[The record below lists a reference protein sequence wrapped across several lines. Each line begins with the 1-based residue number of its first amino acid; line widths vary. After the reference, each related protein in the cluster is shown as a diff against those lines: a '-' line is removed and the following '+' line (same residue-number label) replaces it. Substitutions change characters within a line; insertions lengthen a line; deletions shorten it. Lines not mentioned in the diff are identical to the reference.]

1 MKKRTRIW
9 KGIAL
14 GLAMSLALGLMG
26 CGADGTTTVPAAS
39 TSRQETAPVEPTDP
53 PTETTS
59 ERATDTATDTASQT
73 TSEAPADTT
82 TDAPTETTE
91 PEQSTSEPSDGPGT
105 DEEARWAEDTSP
117 VDLSWFVGASWYGRS
132 WGEAFSSKYIT
143 EKTGVNIKIEVPA
156 GEANEAIGLMMTS
169 GELPDLIS
177 MGSWETNVRKL
188 WEGGHVHALNLLAD
202 EFDPY
207 FYQVAGD
214 GTLKWYRQEDGNT
227 YAMPNDSYS
236 PNQMEETGMTAASQT
251 FLVRKDLYEAIG
263 SPDLSTPE
271 GFIAALQTV
280 HDDYAEYKGQP
291 ITAFYSQGNVQYGMT
306 EYLQNL
312 LAIPHE
318 KDGEVYDR
326 YTDPEY
332 ITWLKTFREAYE
344 KGLIDVDFMVDSE
357 DQITEKTNNARY
369 FMMIREWNNMAGVN
383 PILQAIDPDTYYVAV
398 DGPLNSN
405 GAKSTLFPGNMN
417 GWMVTMISK
426 SCEHPDRAIRFL
438 SYMASEE
445 GQRDI
450 FMGKE
455 GETFDIV
462 DGKPQLKPELTDLLN
477 SDLDAFEKD
486 WGLIDSYWMLR
497 NPVIVDQWRPEK
509 VDIVQQLQ
517 DFANERADIHGGIYK
532 DLDPVGDSDV
542 AVIWQRIFQNWLET
556 VPELITAESDERFDE
571 IFNDFLARRDEFGF
585 DQVMAHRNQELAS
598 RQQKLSD

>member
-1 MKKRTRIW
+1 MKKLKMW
-9 KGIAL
+9 KGVALALVMSVTL
-14 GLAMSLALGLMG
+14 GLVA
-26 CGADGTTTVPAAS
+26 CNTNGTTAPPANTPAPAQTDAEEDPTDAPPETTAETPAGTSSESEPEATDPPVDS
-39 TSRQETAPVEPTDP
+39 TEPEPTDP
-53 PTETTS
+53 PAGE
-59 ERATDTATDTASQT
+59 D
-73 TSEAPADTT
+73 
-82 TDAPTETTE
+82 E
-91 PEQSTSEPSDGPGT
+91 PG
-105 DEEARWAEDTSP
+105 WMEDTSP
-117 VDLSWFVGASWYGRS
+117 VDLTWFVGASWYGRT
-132 WGEAFSSKYIT
+132 WGESFASKYIT

-169 GELPDLIS
+169 GDLPDLIS
-177 MGSWETNVRKL
+177 MGSWETNVKKL
-188 WEGGHVHALNLLAD
+188 WEGGHVHALNELAD
-202 EFDPY
+202 EYDPY

-236 PNQMEETGMTAASQT
+236 PTQMAETGMTAASQT

-271 GFIAALQTV
+271 GFLGALQKV
-280 HDDYAEYKGQP
+280 HDEYPEYKGQP

-318 KDGEVYDR
+318 KDGKVYDR

-383 PILQAIDPDTYYVAV
+383 PLLQANDPDTYYIAV

-426 SCEHPDRAIRFL
+426 SCEHPERAIRFL

-445 GQRDI
+445 GQKDV
-450 FMGKE
+450 FLGKE
-455 GETFDIV
+455 GETYEMV
-462 DGKPQLKPELTDLLN
+462 DGKPQLKDDLTELLN
-477 SDLDAFEKD
+477 SDLDTFEKD
-486 WGLIDSYWMLR
+486 WGLVDSYWMLR

-509 VDIVQQLQ
+509 APVVQQLQ
-517 DFANERADIHGGIYK
+517 DFANERADVNGGIYK
-532 DLDPVGDSDV
+532 DLDPVGDSDL

-556 VPELITAESDERFDE
+556 VPELITADSEETFDQ

-585 DQVMAHRNQELAS
+585 DQVMEYRNQELAA
-598 RQQKLSD
+598 RQAKLAD